1 MTATLRDQ
9 LHRGEA
15 GEAEITNQPRRRA
28 SARSEE
34 KNRRRRIE
42 TSARTRRRWGRL
54 AIGAVVAAAFLFPIW
69 IALVTSVDRASQ
81 VFVFPPH
88 LLPSF
93 DFGPYVRVWQM
104 ARWLMYFRNTF
115 VISSITVVLALT
127 TSILAAWALSIGGL
141 RRSEA
146 IFRTFL
152 VALIVPGESLL
163 VPNYLIL
170 YKFHLFNTLWA
181 QILPFGASVY
191 GVFLLREFFLTL
203 PKSYWE
209 AAALD
214 GAGPLRYLWSVAIPL
229 ARPILFTVGLY
240 IFIGSW
246 NSFQWPLIVTFS
258 HHVQPIEVAVERLQQ
273 THSVDW
279 RRLSAA
285 GVIATAPLVAL
296 FLLVQKHIVKGI
308 TRNEGLS
315 G

>member
-1 MTATLRDQ
+1 MTTTLRDQ
-9 LHRGEA
+9 RDGRAGGGESATSSQRLAPLPGEERGRRGRVELGA
-15 GEAEITNQPRRRA
+15 RPRRH
-28 SARSEE
+28 
-34 KNRRRRIE
+34 
-42 TSARTRRRWGRL
+42 WGRL
-54 AIGAVVAAAFLFPIW
+54 AIGVAVAAAFLFPIW

-93 DFGPYVRVWQM
+93 DFRPYERVWHM

-115 VISSITVVLALT
+115 IISSITVVLALT
-127 TSILAAWALSIGGL
+127 TSVLAAWALSLGGL

-170 YKFHLFNTLWA
+170 YKFHLVNTLWA

-214 GAGPLRYLWSVAIPL
+214 GAGPLRYLWSVAVPL

-246 NSFQWPLIVTFS
+246 NSFQWPLIVTIS

-296 FLLVQKHIVKGI
+296 FLLLQKHIVKGI
-308 TRNEGLS
+308 SRNEGLS